1 MDKQTIALFDFDII
15 AYRAAAAAEKRSVK
29 ITYKSSGNSREF
41 KTRTEFKKFLK
52 EKNLDYDESKFI
64 VEDVQRPEPV
74 ENACQ
79 IVKMQVYNIKR
90 QIKADYTEGFVGTG
104 DNNFRLQLDLPELYK
119 GNREESLRPLLLD
132 DAKKYVLSKFP
143 GEKVA
148 GIESDDMLVIRSHE
162 FLAAGHKPV
171 VITLDKDQW
180 GCVGTSYYDWTKEDA
195 KVIDVPAFGYVEHI
209 KEKNKTVGLG
219 LNFYCFQML
228 FGDSADNYFPSDLHG
243 KRFGEISA
251 VNLLKDCKNVNE
263 LFTVVEKQYKEWFP
277 NPITYKTQTGS
288 IVTKD
293 YKDILEL
300 YHSACYMLRYRNDT
314 TGFYD
319 LWDEFKND

>member
-29 ITYKSSGNSREF
+29 ITYKSSGNSGEF
-41 KTRTEFKKFLK
+41 KNRTEFKKFLK
-52 EKNLDYDESKFI
+52 SKDIPYDESKFLI
-64 VEDVQRPEPV
+64 EDVQRPEPV

-104 DNNFRLQLDLPELYK
+104 DDNFRLQLDLPKLYK
-119 GNREESLRPLLLD
+119 GNREDMLRPLLLD
-132 DAKKYVLSKFP
+132 DAKKYVLNKFP

-228 FGDSADNYFPSDLHG
+228 NGDSADNYFPSDLHG

-251 VNLLKDCKNVNE
+251 VNLLRDCTTVGQ
-263 LFTVVEKQYKEWFP
+263 LFEVVEKQYKEWFP
-277 NPITYKTQTGS
+277 SPITYKTQTGS

-300 YHSACYMLRYRNDT
+300 YHQSVYMKRKRNDT
-314 TGFYD
+314 TTFD
-319 LWDEFKND
+319 NLREEFT

>member
-29 ITYKSSGNSREF
+29 ITYKSSGNSGEF
-41 KTRTEFKKFLK
+41 KNRTEFKKFLK
-52 EKNLDYDESKFI
+52 SKDIPYDENKFLI
-64 VEDVQRPEPV
+64 EDVQRPEPV

-104 DNNFRLQLDLPELYK
+104 DDNFRLQLDLPKLYK
-119 GNREESLRPLLLD
+119 GNREDMLRPLLLD
-132 DAKKYVLSKFP
+132 DAKKYVLNKFP

-228 FGDSADNYFPSDLHG
+228 FGDSADHYFPSDLHNQ
-243 KRFGEISA
+243 RYGEISA
-251 VNLLKDCKNVNE
+251 VNALRDCTTVGQ
-263 LFTVVEKQYKEWFP
+263 LFEVVEKQYKEWFP
-277 NPITYKTQTGS
+277 SPITYKTQTGS
-288 IVTKD
+288 VVTKD

-300 YHSACYMLRYRNDT
+300 YHQCVYMKRKRNDNT
-314 TGFYD
+314 TFD
-319 LWDEFKND
+319 NLREEFT